1 MKKKVLQYTWY
12 PKDWQSS
19 DLVYTLLPLDR
30 CTYRELIDLAMEHD
44 NQIPDNRSVWW
55 KKWNYT
61 NQDELSNSIDLLV
74 KAGAVLVKNGLISV
88 PSCEH
93 RLNMVF
99 KNRKNGTLGGRPKK
113 EEEEPKNNPKE
124 TQTETQ
130 KKPKNNPTE
139 TQEERPIQYNTKQTN
154 TEEKKVGV
162 IIPDLVNGIPKLNT
176 QPASKF
182 PEYLYRTRDKIC
194 ETLNV
199 SELKSMQS
207 YKSITYFCEEIF
219 RQGKIEQLEEV
230 AKYYPMY
237 RQASGMKAHKPQN
250 FTGDANLNYEDG
262 AWCESDWKL
271 KYNEHQTAN
280 QLKSTMS
287 FFAIPKPEHQ

>member
-1 MKKKVLQYTWY
+1 MSGWIKLHRTLKNWQWY
-12 PKDWQSS
+12 D
-19 DLVYTLLPLDR
+19 DHNATRLLIHL
-30 CTYRELIDLAMEHD
+30 
-44 NQIPDNRSVWW
+44 
-55 KKWNYT
+55 
-61 NQDELSNSIDLLV
+61 
-74 KAGAVLVKNGLISV
+74 LISV
-88 PSCEH
+88 
-93 RLNMVF
+93 NY
-99 KNRKNGTLGGRPKK
+99 
-113 EEEEPKNNPKE
+113 EPKMWKGEVINSGEMAFSLANLSREIGLSEQQTRTAINKLQTSGQITRRITNKYQVVTLVKWEQLQDCESTDNNQITNKTRLKQQSNNNQTPTQITTTKE
-124 TQTETQ
+124 I
-130 KKPKNNPTE
+130 KNKEHTH
-139 TQEERPIQYNTKQTN
+139 QEAG
-154 TEEKKVGV
+154 VG
-162 IIPDLVNGIPKLNT
+162 IPNLQNGIPKLNT
-176 QPASKF
+176 EPASKF

-250 FTGDANLNYEDG
+250 FTGDPNLNYEDG

-280 QLKSTMS
+280 QPKSTMS
-287 FFAIPKPEHQ
+287 FFPIPKPEHQ